1 MVVAAHASTTRG
13 GRCRVLQVAFA
24 LCIFTAHAAA
34 PEPPELP
41 TARLAALLRSPASA
55 AARWGRS
62 ALAGALGG
70 MLAHSPIRGGRRD
83 ESSLATPV
91 LRSGRPRRSLS
102 AATKPQQAEAKKG
115 ENVKRKGGGAKR
127 GAHARAPETG
137 APGCHEV
144 VHAGSEVTC
153 AVESAHFFGA
163 GRMKKWSGRCV
174 DADDLLAQVVQRF
187 GLRAREG
194 AGTGNGTGSAEV
206 LVQFY
211 DRQLDEYIDLE
222 ASTWPDF
229 VAQTCAKIRIGSCG
243 MPVVNVGTS
252 DPSADRAED
261 ATKSLPAEAHGERG
275 GADEKAEATRRKHK
289 GAENAGSDTTSG
301 RLNGP
306 KVCGPSL
313 GSAMVQS
320 LGAEVQKGADGD
332 RAGGDRECPLLLQPR
347 SERRVLFQ
355 SPPAST
361 PSGKKLDPGRKLV
374 QGTGANGQNREPT
387 SCRAGAAP
395 FDGLSSGHL
404 APAAALGGSAQGE
417 PSDAGV
423 NYVGACGALSGCE
436 ALPCDSPRLTAPGGM
451 LLDEEGSRGGAAVGS
466 DEESGGDSLSLLS
479 PTREERDYSECASPI
494 LCLFAF
500 HFPRPLPSRMSLR
513 HGALVLLA
521 DSHSVGLSGEI
532 VLASCTP
539 TSPAVEV
546 KSAYRGYAR
555 FYADAL
561 KERYLDESACVQ
573 ASAHAHTY
581 NSCSG
586 KDTRACRPTGR
597 Q

>member
-1 MVVAAHASTTRG
+1 MVVAADASTTRG

-24 LCIFTAHAAA
+24 LCILTAHAAA

-41 TARLAALLRSPASA
+41 LGGCGATARLAALLRSPASA

-127 GAHARAPETG
+127 GAQSRAREMG

-187 GLRAREG
+187 GLCAREG
-194 AGTGNGTGSAEV
+194 VGTGNGTGSAEV

-252 DPSADRAED
+252 DPSADMAED

-275 GADEKAEATRRKHK
+275 GADEEAEATRRKHK

-355 SPPAST
+355 SPPVST
-361 PSGKKLDPGRKLV
+361 PRGKKLVSGRKLV
-374 QGTGANGQNREPT
+374 QGTGAIGQNREPT

-404 APAAALGGSAQGE
+404 APAAALGGRAQGE
-417 PSDAGV
+417 PRDAGV
-423 NYVGACGALSGCE
+423 NDVGACGALSGCE
-436 ALPCDSPRLTAPGGM
+436 ALPCDSARLTAPGGM
-451 LLDEEGSRGGAAVGS
+451 LLDEEGRRGGAAVGA

-479 PTREERDYSECASPI
+479 PTREERDYSECASPT
-494 LCLFAF
+494 LCLSAF
-500 HFPRPLPSRMSLR
+500 HFSRPLLSRMSPR
-513 HGALVLLA
+513 HMSPSCCWLTHIVASGCQARLCWHRARRRPLLW
-521 DSHSVGLSGEI
+521 
-532 VLASCTP
+532 
-539 TSPAVEV
+539 
-546 KSAYRGYAR
+546 K
-555 FYADAL
+555 
-561 KERYLDESACVQ
+561 
-573 ASAHAHTY
+573 
-581 NSCSG
+581 
-586 KDTRACRPTGR
+586 
-597 Q
+597 

>member
-1 MVVAAHASTTRG
+1 MVVAADASTTRG

-24 LCIFTAHAAA
+24 LCILTAHAAA

-41 TARLAALLRSPASA
+41 LGGCGATARLAALLRSPASA

-127 GAHARAPETG
+127 GAQSRAREMG

-187 GLRAREG
+187 GLCAREG
-194 AGTGNGTGSAEV
+194 VGTGNGTGSAEV

-252 DPSADRAED
+252 DPSADMAED
-261 ATKSLPAEAHGERG
+261 ATKSLPAEARGERG
-275 GADEKAEATRRKHK
+275 GADEEAEATRWKHK
-289 GAENAGSDTTSG
+289 GAENAGSDATSS
-301 RLNGP
+301 RLDGP
-306 KVCGPSL
+306 KVCIPSL
-313 GSAMVQS
+313 GSTMVQS
-320 LGAEVQKGADGD
+320 LGAELQKGADGD

-355 SPPAST
+355 SPPVST
-361 PSGKKLDPGRKLV
+361 PRGKKLVSGRKLV
-374 QGTGANGQNREPT
+374 QGTGAIGQNREPT

-404 APAAALGGSAQGE
+404 APAAALGGRAQGE

-423 NYVGACGALSGCE
+423 NNVGACGALSGCE
-436 ALPCDSPRLTAPGGM
+436 ALPCDSARLTAPGGM
-451 LLDEEGSRGGAAVGS
+451 LLDEEGRRGGAAVGA

-479 PTREERDYSECASPI
+479 PTREERDYSECASPT
-494 LCLFAF
+494 LCLSAF
-500 HFPRPLPSRMSLR
+500 HFSRPLLSRMSPR
-513 HGALVLLA
+513 HMSPSCCWLTHIVASGCQARLCWHRARRRPLLW
-521 DSHSVGLSGEI
+521 
-532 VLASCTP
+532 
-539 TSPAVEV
+539 
-546 KSAYRGYAR
+546 K
-555 FYADAL
+555 
-561 KERYLDESACVQ
+561 
-573 ASAHAHTY
+573 
-581 NSCSG
+581 
-586 KDTRACRPTGR
+586 
-597 Q
+597 